1 MPELNLIYFGK
12 EFENDK
18 ERRLRKEYLSIGY
31 CKDVP
36 VLDYPSCRKALYP
49 NLILVYGPIQEQNY
63 AAATTLAHNLSYKY
77 GELPTD
83 PNNLII
89 SSDKTYNY
97 VINGLFTDPNHIKIL
112 DEYFNIK
119 IIHFKY
125 NR

>member
-77 GELPTD
+77 G
-83 PNNLII
+83 
-89 SSDKTYNY
+89 
-97 VINGLFTDPNHIKIL
+97 
-112 DEYFNIK
+112 
-119 IIHFKY
+119 
-125 NR
+125 